1 MQYNPNKTRR
11 NTNINRRDRHS
22 RLIILVFFIP
32 FLIWAILQFLAPIGL
47 QPGSVNDLSG
57 YTGVADNEKLISE
70 MPAPWGIVYGCGDRL
85 CHQKADRSFF
95 INENQMP
102 FCSRCTAIWLGLTIG
117 LGLMVF
123 YKIEL
128 DERFLILIVI
138 GIAPI
143 GIDGVGQLLSLWE
156 STNIVRLITG
166 LLAGFVCG
174 IAIALIVDEIISFKK
189 SNIPLKLFSGNK

>member
-1 MQYNPNKTRR
+1 M
-11 NTNINRRDRHS
+11 
-22 RLIILVFFIP
+22 
-32 FLIWAILQFLAPIGL
+32 

-57 YTGVADNEKLISE
+57 YTAVADNEKLISE
-70 MPAPWGIVYGCGDRL
+70 MPTPWNIVYGCGDRL

-102 FCSRCTAIWLGLTIG
+102 FCSRCTAIWLGLTMG

-128 DERFLILIVI
+128 DERFLILIAI
-138 GIAPI
+138 GIVPI
-143 GIDGVGQLLSLWE
+143 GVDGVGQLLNLWE

-174 IAIALIVDEIISFKK
+174 IAIALIVDEIIS
-189 SNIPLKLFSGNK
+189 LKRSKISLKFFSRNKQ